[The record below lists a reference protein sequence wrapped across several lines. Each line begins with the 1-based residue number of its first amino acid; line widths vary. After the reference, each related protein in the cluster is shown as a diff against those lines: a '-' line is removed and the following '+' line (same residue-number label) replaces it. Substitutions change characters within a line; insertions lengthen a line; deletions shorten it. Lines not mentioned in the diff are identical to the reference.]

1 MSTFHDV
8 IEAFRDEPTNS
19 ERGTK
24 FEKLMVRYFEL
35 DPMWSSRFDGVWRWN
50 DWPER
55 PHNRPDNGIDLV
67 AREAD
72 TGDHVAIQCKFYSPT
87 TRLGKEHLDSFFTE
101 SGKHGF
107 AERLIVTT
115 TEKWGKN
122 AEAAISDQ
130 QIPVHRIGPAD
141 LSGANID
148 WDIAWPQGR
157 LQIDLTPSKPHELR
171 PHQEEA
177 LEAVFNKFD
186 EGLDRGQ
193 LIMACGTGKTFTSLK
208 IAEEFAH
215 RGGGRARVLFAV
227 PSISLLSQT
236 LREWTAQTT
245 LDLRAFAVCSDT
257 KVSRAAEDYNVE
269 DVPIP
274 VTTKPERL
282 RAELEHR
289 KRAAGLT
296 VVFTTYQSL
305 PVVAEAQK
313 LGADPFDVVL
323 CDEAHRTT
331 GVTLEGADE
340 SNFVRVHD
348 ADYLKADKRLYMT
361 ATPRLFDQKVRDK
374 AEQASAEIASMDDPE
389 VFGPE
394 LHRLSFGQAVERGL
408 LTDYKVLVL
417 SVDESV
423 MASKMQGE
431 LASEGELSLD
441 DASKII
447 GCWNGLAKRAGT
459 DVEGGGFQPGE
470 PPMRRAVAFAR
481 DIKTSR
487 RIEEL
492 FPSVVDSYRELLDE
506 SDSETGADPGPN
518 RDLSVEVHHV
528 DGTFNAMQR
537 NAELTWL
544 KSGMGENEAR
554 ILTNARCLSEGVDVP
569 ALDAVMFLHPRN
581 SQVDVVQSVGRVMR
595 KAPGKNYGYII
606 LPIAVPADTPPSVAL
621 EDNRRFR
628 TVWQVLNALRAH
640 DERFD
645 AMVNSIAL
653 NAGKEKDKQKTG
665 KGLGLLAG
673 HVGKTGDDAGG
684 AESAEPGSDTGYEG
698 TDTHRPADTTEQ
710 IALFSLADWQEAIYT
725 RIVDKVGTRTYW
737 EDWAADVADISQR
750 QILRINAI
758 LDDAQKKNSPLV
770 RRFDTFLKGLRDNL
784 NDGIGR
790 EDAISMLSQHLITK
804 PVFDALF
811 AGHDFAAHNPVSK
824 VMQSMVDALDGAG
837 LESETSSLTRFY
849 DSVRVRAEEVTSAEG
864 KQQVIAEL
872 YERFFKIGFAKQASA
887 LGIVYTPVE
896 IVDFIVRAAND
907 ALSEAFGKTL
917 SDADVHILD
926 GFTGT
931 GTFMV
936 RVLQSGLIRPE
947 DLARKYAE
955 ELHANEIMLLAYYIA
970 AVNIEATYHALA
982 GKTADDDYEPFPG
995 IVMADTFQIY
1005 EDGDEP
1011 DLGVF
1016 PANNER
1022 ITRQLEAP
1030 INVIIGNPPYSSGQ
1044 NSAND
1049 LNANLKYPG
1058 LDARIEETYAKRS
1071 TGTNKN
1077 SLYDS
1082 YLRAFRWATDRI
1094 GDRGVVA
1101 FVSNGGWIDG
1111 NTADGIRLSLAE
1123 EYSRI
1128 YVYNLRGNQRTAGEL
1143 SRKEG
1148 GKVFGGGSRNTIAIW
1163 IGVKDPTHAGDCE
1176 IRYHD
1181 IGDYMSREQKLARVD
1196 AATLGSLDWEAI
1208 TPNAHGDW
1216 LNQRDDNFSSW
1227 PVLGDKKK
1235 VEEGIPFFENY
1246 SRGLAT
1252 GRDAWCYSYSRAKLE
1267 ESVESMASQ
1276 YAAAAKR
1283 FSAWCAEYGITK
1295 ANEAT
1300 VTKFLGTATELT
1312 GAGSV
1317 NWSSTTKQ
1325 HLARGLRLERSATS
1339 FRVGNYRP
1347 FQKSYV
1353 CFNRTLNERRYQLP
1367 SMFPTSAHDNIGFH
1381 ANVGGTPLPFC
1392 VLALDSFPDL
1402 NFYGQGGQFF
1412 PRWTWQ
1418 PVDPEDGGLDL
1429 FEAIGDTAVQGVE
1442 GEVLDGY
1449 RRIDNITDA
1458 ILAEYRENVASDVT
1472 KSDIFYFVYGQLH
1485 EPAYR
1490 EKYAADLRKML
1501 PHIETPTDAARFRAL
1516 AAAGRKLAELHVGY
1530 ETVEPYPLDVELKKG
1545 ADPDSRE
1552 TWRVQKMKWA
1562 AKDDHTAIIY
1572 NPKVRIEGIP
1582 EQAEEYMLG
1591 SRSALGWVIDRY
1603 QVKTDKSSGIVNDP
1617 NDWADEHDD
1626 PKYIVDL
1633 IAKVTRVAVETVQI
1647 VRGLDRWK

>member
-8 IEAFRDEPTNS
+8 IEAFRAEPTNS

-35 DPMWSSRFDGVWRWN
+35 DPMWSGRFDGVWRWT
-50 DWPER
+50 DWPDR
-55 PHNRPDNGIDLV
+55 PHSRPDNGIDLV

-107 AERLIVTT
+107 SERLIISTT
-115 TEKWGKN
+115 DRWGSN
-122 AEAAISDQ
+122 AKEAIRDQ
-130 QIPVHRIGPAD
+130 QIPVQTIDAST
-141 LSGANID
+141 LAGANID
-148 WDIAWPQGR
+148 WDIAWPQGE

-177 LEAVFNKFD
+177 LEAVFNRFD

-208 IAEEFAH
+208 IAEEFAA
-215 RGGGRARVLFAV
+215 RSGGRARVLFAV

-236 LREWTAQTT
+236 LREWTAQTS
-245 LDLRAFAVCSDT
+245 LDLRAFAVCSDSQ
-257 KVSRAAEDYNVE
+257 VSRAAEDYNVE

-340 SNFVRVHD
+340 SHFVRVHD
-348 ADYLKADKRLYMT
+348 ADYLKAAKRLYMT
-361 ATPRLFDQKVRDK
+361 ATPRLFDQKIRDK
-374 AEQASAEIASMDDPE
+374 AEQASAEVVSMDDPA

-423 MASKMQGE
+423 MAPKMQGE
-431 LASEGELSLD
+431 LASDGELSLD

-492 FPSVVDSYRELLDE
+492 FPAVVDSYRELLDE
-506 SDSETGADPGPN
+506 SDAETGAEPGPN
-518 RDLSVEVHHV
+518 RDLSVDIHHV
-528 DGTFNAMQR
+528 DGTFNAKER
-537 NAELTWL
+537 GAELTWL
-544 KSGMGENEAR
+544 KSAMEENEAR
-554 ILTNARCLSEGVDVP
+554 ILINARCLSEGVDVP

-640 DERFD
+640 DERFN

-684 AESAEPGSDTGYEG
+684 AESAEPGSDTGSEG

-837 LESETSSLTRFY
+837 LESETSSLARFY

-947 DLARKYAE
+947 DLARKYAD

-1022 ITRQLEAP
+1022 ITRQLESP
-1030 INVIIGNPPYSSGQ
+1030 INVIIGNPPYSVGQ

-1058 LDARIEETYAKRS
+1058 LDARIEDTYAKRS
-1071 TGTNKN
+1071 TATNKN

-1111 NTADGIRLSLAE
+1111 NTAAGIRLSLAE

-1128 YVYNLRGNQRTAGEL
+1128 YVYNLRGNARTAGEL
-1143 SRKEG
+1143 RKREAG
-1148 GKVFGGGSRNTIAIW
+1148 NAFGGGGRTTISIW
-1163 IGVKDPTHAGDCE
+1163 IGVKDPEHSGPCE
-1176 IRYHD
+1176 VRYHD
-1181 IGDYMSREQKLARVD
+1181 IGDYLSREQKLARVD
-1196 AATLGSLDWEAI
+1196 AATLSSLDWEAI

-1227 PVLGDKKK
+1227 PVLGSKGG
-1235 VEEGIPFFENY
+1235 ESGTRIFQSL
-1246 SRGLAT
+1246 SRGLET
-1252 GRDAWCYSYSRAKLE
+1252 SRDFWVYNYSQS
-1267 ESVESMASQ
+1267 
-1276 YAAAAKR
+1276 
-1283 FSAWCAEYGITK
+1283 
-1295 ANEAT
+1295 N
-1300 VTKFLGTATELT
+1300 
-1312 GAGSV
+1312 
-1317 NWSSTTKQ
+1317 
-1325 HLARGLRLERSATS
+1325 LERSVRMLIDNFNAAREDFSSWAAAHGIAKPKEADVTRFLS
-1339 FRVGNYRP
+1339 SSSLHADPTRIKWSRSLRTFAARGEQVEFDRGQLIEANYRP
-1347 FQKSYV
+1347 FDKRHAY
-1353 CFNRTLNERRYQLP
+1353 FDKHLNHERGQLP
-1367 SMFPTSAHDNIGFH
+1367 SMFPTPAHDNIGYYV
-1381 ANVGGTPLPFC
+1381 VGAGSDRSFAA
-1392 VLALDSFPDL
+1392 LATRLIPDL
-1402 NFYGQGGQFF
+1402 AMWGSSSGQFF
-1412 PRWTWQ
+1412 PRWTWE

-1429 FEAIGDTAVQGVE
+1429 FAEGGSSAQGVE

-1449 RRIDNITDA
+1449 RRVDNITDA

-1572 NPKVRIEGIP
+1572 NPKVRIGGIP

-1626 PKYIVDL
+1626 PKYVVDL
-1633 IAKVTRVAVETVQI
+1633 IAKVTRVAVETRRI
-1647 VRGLDRWK
+1647 VRAIN